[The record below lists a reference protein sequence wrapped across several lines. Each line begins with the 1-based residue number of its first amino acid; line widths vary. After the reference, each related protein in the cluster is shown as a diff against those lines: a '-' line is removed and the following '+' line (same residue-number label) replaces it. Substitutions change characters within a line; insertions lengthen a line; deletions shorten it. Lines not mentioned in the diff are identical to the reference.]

1 MQISFVCLQVKL
13 GYNYAL
19 PTCVE
24 VKNFLWF
31 YFALLS
37 IQILKEKTTMK
48 IDWRHHLTLC
58 VTTVLETS
66 PPIPW
71 AYTFFCWIPRFRA
84 DYERTSIVPHEI
96 HRSRA
101 MVSSVSTAHL
111 CCTKYAL
118 ETALQCIRKKK
129 LDVEYNIL
137 LSVHTKCSSKCSTN
151 VAFQNKVLVVN

>member
-1 MQISFVCLQVKL
+1 LF
-13 GYNYAL
+13 
-19 PTCVE
+19 
-24 VKNFLWF
+24 
-31 YFALLS
+31 S

-84 DYERTSIVPHEI
+84 DYEI
-96 HRSRA
+96 HQSQA
-101 MVSSVSTAHL
+101 MLSSVWTAHL

-118 ETALQCIRKKK
+118 ETALQCIRNK

-151 VAFQNKVLVVN
+151 VAFQKKVLAVSLSVDIPCTFWLCMPG